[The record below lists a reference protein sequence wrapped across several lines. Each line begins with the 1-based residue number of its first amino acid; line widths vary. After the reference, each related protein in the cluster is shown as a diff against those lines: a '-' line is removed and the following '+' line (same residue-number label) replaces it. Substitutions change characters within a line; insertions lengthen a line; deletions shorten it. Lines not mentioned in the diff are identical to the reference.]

1 MVKDRKNAEYLA
13 KLDRSREQAE
23 RGETISF
30 SIDELK
36 EMEKDDW
43 KPTKKII
50 DFMKKFGWEIAAGN
64 EPED

>member
-1 MVKDRKNAEYLA
+1 MAEDIKYLE
-13 KLDRSREQAE
+13 KLDRSRKELEQ
-23 RGETISF
+23 GNTISF
-30 SIDELK
+30 SMEELK

-43 KPTKKII
+43 KPTNKII

>member
-1 MVKDRKNAEYLA
+1 MAENIKYLE
-13 KLDRSREQAE
+13 KLDRSRKELEQ
-23 RGETISF
+23 GKTISF
-30 SIDELK
+30 SMEEFK

>member
-1 MVKDRKNAEYLA
+1 MAENIKYLE
-13 KLDRSREQAE
+13 KLDRSRKELEQ
-23 RGETISF
+23 GKTISF
-30 SIDELK
+30 SMEELK

-50 DFMKKFGWEIAAGN
+50 DFMKKLGWEIVAGN